1 MEIIGGYTLMK
12 VSGLISSDNVEVGT
26 AIAVAL
32 RLWVLDL
39 LIAMSE
45 HPRTLVATHRE
56 AKRMAIVSFEVR
68 GK

>member
-1 MEIIGGYTLMK
+1 MDIIGGYTLMK

-26 AIAVAL
+26 AIVVAL

-39 LIAMSE
+39 LMAMRE

-56 AKRMAIVSFEVR
+56 AKRKAIVSFEVR